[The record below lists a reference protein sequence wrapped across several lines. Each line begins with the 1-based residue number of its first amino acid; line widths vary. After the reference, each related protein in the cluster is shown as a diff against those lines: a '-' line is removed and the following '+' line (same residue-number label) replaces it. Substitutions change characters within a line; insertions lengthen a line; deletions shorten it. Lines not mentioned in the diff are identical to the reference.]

1 MTSFLQFFCRFH
13 LLQQTSPRTSSEG
26 NYTSINLTLEFL
38 ILSARLSWGWRQ
50 MPHKATPIPAE
61 LEGAFCSTTEYDT
74 PLFLPT
80 QASLTWPY
88 SFKEIIHCLTQRILS
103 RLISLH
109 WSFSLIP
116 EPLWLQQWALLNAD
130 MKIFFVM
137 QCKTFA
143 ESRHLQTRPIT
154 EYLNT
159 LHTALEPEILF
170 IWPLKRDDTHLSS
183 DEGVIFDHIQ
193 QLFNV
198 MSSKSFKIFP

>member
-1 MTSFLQFFCRFH
+1 
-13 LLQQTSPRTSSEG
+13 
-26 NYTSINLTLEFL
+26 
-38 ILSARLSWGWRQ
+38 

-61 LEGAFCSTTEYDT
+61 LEGAFCSKTEYDT

-88 SFKEIIHCLTQRILS
+88 SFKEIIHCLTHQRILS
-103 RLISLH
+103 HLISFH

-143 ESRHLQTRPIT
+143 ASRHLQTRPIT

-170 IWPLKRDDTHLSS
+170 IWPLELDDMHLSFEE
-183 DEGVIFDHIQ
+183 DVTFDHIK

-198 MSSKSFKIFP
+198 MSSKSSKIFPNQHQTKTLVHF